1 MAKEGE
7 GQWLDDRRVT
17 VRVPGSRLGA
27 WLCSMCWRS
36 PSQQPL
42 GGLPLNYRV
51 NAMVLSGEVS

>member
-7 GQWLDDRRVT
+7 GQCLDDGRVT
-17 VRVPGSRLGA
+17 VRVPGSHLGA
-27 WLCSMCWRS
+27 WLSSVRCRS

-42 GGLPLNYRV
+42 GGLSLNYRV